1 MGIALFLLFFQSGFV
16 HSFLSQRTSFFINIQ
31 TMASKTAIQ
40 IDWESREFIAQITNN
55 VKKLVGFL
63 NNFDNSTRYRL
74 AVISE
79 RLETL
84 DRQMTYLEAPLAFKS
99 IALLTATLVCQV
111 ASSPAR

>member
-1 MGIALFLLFFQSGFV
+1 MGIALFLLFFFQSGFV
-16 HSFLSQRTSFFINIQ
+16 HSFLSQRTSFINIQ

-84 DRQMTYLEAPLAFKS
+84 DRQMTYLEAQ
-99 IALLTATLVCQV
+99 LTS
-111 ASSPAR
+111 ASGDA